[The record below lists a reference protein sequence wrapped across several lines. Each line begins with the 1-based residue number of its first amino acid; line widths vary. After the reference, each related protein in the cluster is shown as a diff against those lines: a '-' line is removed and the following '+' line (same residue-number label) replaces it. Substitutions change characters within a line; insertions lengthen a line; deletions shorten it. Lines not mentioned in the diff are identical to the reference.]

1 MRASRLLSILLLLQA
16 RGRQTAPQLARELE
30 VSVRTI
36 YRDVESLATA
46 GIPVYA
52 DRGPTGGFQLVDG
65 FRTKLTGL
73 TGPEAAAL
81 FLTGMPGAAAELGLG
96 AVLAATE
103 LKLLAALP
111 PELRAQAGRVRER
124 FHLDA
129 PSWFRDADRVPHLA
143 AVADAVWA
151 QQRLRVTYQRA
162 WQPAVVTRLLDPLGL
177 VLKAGTWYVVATASP
192 GAGAQQRDGSPR
204 AYRIAR
210 IEQVETTGDT
220 FERPADFDLAEFW
233 STRTDELRDALYRSE
248 AVIRV
253 SPRGR
258 SMLFLLGTAVKSRFD
273 ETAEPPDA
281 DGWVRGRIPTESDK
295 HAVVELLR
303 LGADVEVLEPDAVRR
318 QLIATAESMV
328 ELYAP

>member
-36 YRDVESLATA
+36 YRDVESLSTA

-111 PELRAQAGRVRER
+111 PELRSQAGRVRER

-151 QQRLRVTYQRA
+151 QRRLRVTYQRA
-162 WQPAVVTRLLDPLGL
+162 WRPAVVTRMLDPLGL
-177 VLKAGTWYVVATASP
+177 VLKAGAWYVVAA
-192 GAGAQQRDGSPR
+192 ADDSPR
-204 AYRIAR
+204 AYRIVR
-210 IEQVETTGDT
+210 IEAVETTGET

-233 STRTDELRDALYRSE
+233 STRTEELRDGLYRGE
-248 AVIRV
+248 AVVRV

-258 SMLFLLGTAVKSRFD
+258 SMLFLLGTAVKRGFD
-273 ETAEPPDA
+273 ETAGPPDA
-281 DGWVRGRIPTESDK
+281 EGWVRGRIPTESDK
-295 HAVVELLR
+295 HAAVELLR
-303 LGADVEVLEPDAVRR
+303 LGAEIEVLEPDGLRR
-318 QLIATAESMV
+318 QMVATAGSMV
-328 ELYAP
+328 ELYAR

>member
-1 MRASRLLSILLLLQA
+1 MRASRLLSILLLLQS

-52 DRGPTGGFQLVDG
+52 DRGPTGGFQLLDG

-73 TGPEAAAL
+73 TGAEASAL

-111 PELRAQAGRVRER
+111 PELRTQAGRMRER

-129 PSWFRDADRVPHLA
+129 PSWFRDSDRVPHLA
-143 AVADAVWA
+143 VVADAVWT
-151 QQRLRVTYQRA
+151 QQRLRVTYRRA
-162 WQPAVVTRLLDPLGL
+162 WRPAEVIRTLDPLGL
-177 VLKAGTWYVVATASP
+177 VLKAGTWYLVASANP
-192 GAGAQQRDGSPR
+192 GAGAPPGHGSPR
-204 AYRIAR
+204 AYRVAR
-210 IEQVETTGDT
+210 IQQVEPTGET
-220 FERPADFDLAEFW
+220 FERPADFDLAGFW

-258 SMLFLLGTAVKSRFD
+258 SMLFLLGPEVNRRFD
-273 ETAEPPDA
+273 ETAEPA
-281 DGWVRGRIPTESDK
+281 DEHGWVRGRIPTESDQ

-303 LGADVEVLEPDAVRR
+303 LGAEVEVLEPEAVRG
-318 QLIATAESMV
+318 QVIATAEAML
-328 ELYAP
+328 ERYA

>member
-16 RGRQTAPQLARELE
+16 RGRQTAPQLSRELE

-36 YRDVESLATA
+36 YRDVESLAAA

-129 PSWFRDADRVPHLA
+129 PTWFRDADEVPHLA
-143 AVADAVWA
+143 VVADAVWT
-151 QQRLRVTYQRA
+151 QQRVRVTYQRA
-162 WQPAVVTRLLDPLGL
+162 WQPAVVTRTLDPLGL
-177 VLKAGTWYVVATASP
+177 VLKAGAWYVVAA
-192 GAGAQQRDGSPR
+192 ADGSPR
-204 AYRIAR
+204 PYRIAR
-210 IEQVETTGDT
+210 IQHAEPTGET
-220 FERPADFDLAEFW
+220 FERPADFDLADFW
-233 STRTDELRDALYRSE
+233 STRAAELRDRLYRGE

-258 SMLFLLGTAVKSRFD
+258 SMLFLLGAAVQRGFD
-273 ETAEPPDA
+273 ETAEPADA
-281 DGWVRGRIPTESDK
+281 AGWVRGRIPTESDK

-303 LGADVEVLEPDAVRR
+303 LGADVEVVEPDAVRR
-318 QLIATAESMV
+318 QIVATAGSMV
-328 ELYAP
+328 ELYGR